1 MYISKVILSL
11 SERYKIFTS
20 DWLWIGICQNV
31 VLSKIN
37 ITMKTINKKR
47 KKQKSKKKQKKK
59 STFARSRPATE
70 NPTQG
75 S

>member
-1 MYISKVILSL
+1 MIDY
-11 SERYKIFTS
+11 E
-20 DWLWIGICQNV
+20 IGICHNA

-37 ITMKTINKKR
+37 ITMTTINKKR
-47 KKQKSKKKQKKK
+47 KKQKNKKQEK
-59 STFARSRPATE
+59 SRSIPATE